1 MSGLKRQVML
11 VLDQLMKIVLVC
23 GLVIAR
29 WRNCQCI
36 CNYWFCKWVGAG
48 KAFNPNRDY
57 LEKQLMRPMDVLN
70 DFILEKELDQF
81 HCDGW
86 QYIQYMA
93 YLAKIIEKGDLSFVY
108 SLDSWEIVL
117 CCRPV
122 VAARLGGV
130 IGYNRLVPG
139 RYW

>member
-1 MSGLKRQVML
+1 
-11 VLDQLMKIVLVC
+11 
-23 GLVIAR
+23 
-29 WRNCQCI
+29 
-36 CNYWFCKWVGAG
+36 
-48 KAFNPNRDY
+48 
-57 LEKQLMRPMDVLN
+57 
-70 DFILEKELDQF
+70 
-81 HCDGW
+81 
-86 QYIQYMA
+86 MA

-108 SLDSWEIVL
+108 SLDSREIVL